1 MKQSIAEGMM
11 ELQELRR
18 RLRAMESDVQRRADA
33 AQPLQPD
40 DERKLI
46 ELQSRA
52 DSVYREGGR
61 LAPSPQPLEHPRE
74 YRVRLAEGLK
84 EFSPD
89 LQGCQLARMDDAS
102 FAQFEGMLYEGARKN
117 GKSHGLRSDE
127 IRPVPIRE
135 NGHDMVVFI
144 GGKNAHFI
152 KTFSRDVRRAQMKSP
167 DAYNAMSR
175 DANLSRIEEVVR
187 SAHRPI
193 VQAPRAS
200 F

>member
-1 MKQSIAEGMM
+1 MDERALAAIEPMIYADAVANFQSLG
-11 ELQELRR
+11 
-18 RLRAMESDVQRRADA
+18 LRA
-33 AQPLQPD
+33 
-40 DERKLI
+40 
-46 ELQSRA
+46 
-52 DSVYREGGR
+52 
-61 LAPSPQPLEHPRE
+61 
-74 YRVRLAEGLK
+74 
-84 EFSPD
+84 
-89 LQGCQLARMDDAS
+89 
-102 FAQFEGMLYEGARKN
+102 
-117 GKSHGLRSDE
+117 DE
-127 IRPVPIRE
+127 IKPIAKRE
-135 NGHDMVVFI
+135 NGHDTVTFI

>member
-1 MKQSIAEGMM
+1 MDESSIG
-11 ELQELRR
+11 
-18 RLRAMESDVQRRADA
+18 SI
-33 AQPLQPD
+33 
-40 DERKLI
+40 ER
-46 ELQSRA
+46 
-52 DSVYREGGR
+52 
-61 LAPSPQPLEHPRE
+61 
-74 YRVRLAEGLK
+74 
-84 EFSPD
+84 
-89 LQGCQLARMDDAS
+89 
-102 FAQFEGMLYEGARKN
+102 MLYADARKN
-117 GKSHGLRSDE
+117 VKSLGFEPTRSS
-127 IRPVPIRE
+127 RSPMRE
-135 NGHDMVVFI
+135 NGHDVVVFI

>member
-1 MKQSIAEGMM
+1 MPKSLYEEIN
-11 ELQELRR
+11 ELQY
-18 RLRAMESDVQRRADA
+18 LRAQLRKREEDVAVRADA
-33 AQPLQPD
+33 RPLTAD
-40 DERKLI
+40 DERQMV

-52 DSVYREGGR
+52 DETYRAIGRFAAAPLPMERPGEYRRR
-61 LAPSPQPLEHPRE
+61 LAAGLQEYSP
-74 YRVRLAEGLK
+74 RLAK
-84 EFSPD
+84 TD
-89 LQGCQLARMDDAS
+89 IARMDERALAAIEPMIYADAVANFQS
-102 FAQFEGMLYEGARKN
+102 L
-117 GKSHGLRSDE
+117 GLRADE
-127 IRPVPIRE
+127 IKPIPIRE
-135 NGHDMVVFI
+135 NGHDVVVFI